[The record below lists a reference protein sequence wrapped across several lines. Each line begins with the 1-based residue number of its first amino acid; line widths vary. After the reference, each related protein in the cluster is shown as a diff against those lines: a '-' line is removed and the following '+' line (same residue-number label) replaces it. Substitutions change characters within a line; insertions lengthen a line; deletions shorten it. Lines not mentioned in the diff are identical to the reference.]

1 MENEEVIRRKME
13 HTRES
18 LTDKLE
24 TLENKLLSSVHQAT
38 SAVNETVA
46 SVKETMSD
54 GVESVKDA
62 VDIPAHVDR
71 HPWLA
76 FGGSVLCGY
85 MLGSMFGGARSPR
98 QAAAPLQLPLP
109 PASRNGSRE
118 QATHEPATAAPPK
131 AGWLDAL
138 EPEIRHLKGLALGAT
153 LGTLREMLSKE
164 VPPHMAEQLREI
176 VDAVTKKLG
185 GEPIPSSDWAA
196 LKPATPLPDAEH
208 EAGEFGTNKPRW

>member
-1 MENEEVIRRKME
+1 MENEEVMRRNME

-38 SAVNETVA
+38 SAVNQTVA
-46 SVKETMSD
+46 SVKETMSE

-76 FGGSVLCGY
+76 LGGSVLCGY
-85 MLGSMFGGARSPR
+85 MLGSMFGGGRAPR
-98 QAAAPLQLPLP
+98 QAAAPLPLR
-109 PASRNGSRE
+109 PASSNGSRE
-118 QATHEPATAAPPK
+118 QATHEPAPAAPPK

-164 VPPHMAEQLREI
+164 VPPHMAEQLRDI
-176 VDAVTKKLG
+176 IDAVTKKLG
-185 GEPIPSSDWAA
+185 GEPVPSSDWAA
-196 LKPATPLPDAEH
+196 LKAATPPPGAER
-208 EAGEFGTNKPRW
+208 ECGEIDTNKPRW